1 MALTP
6 AQIEAIEAP
15 SGNLQLIACAGSGKT
30 EVVAL
35 RVATLLDP
43 ATGGHVEP
51 RGIIA
56 FTFTDKAAAELK
68 DRIVTRTRERL
79 GDVTGLAEMFIG
91 TIHAFCLDILTSEV
105 PEYLK
110 YGVLN
115 EVQQALLVDRN
126 SKKSGLTSTT
136 DLQGRVLHRYKD
148 TDRYLAALDI
158 LREADL
164 NPAELVG
171 VSVTDGLMAY
181 GGLLRDKRYLD
192 YSSILDLAVNALRG
206 NDDLRRR
213 MKGRLRHVIVDEYQ
227 DVNPIQEEVVRLLS
241 GLGAHVCVVGDD
253 DQTIY
258 QWRGGD
264 VRNILTFKDRYTAT
278 KQVTLNENF
287 RSSEGVIET
296 ARSFIEQNPDRL
308 PKNMVPAGAQPFE
321 SGDIV
326 ALWLDDQAVEA
337 AFIARAIKA
346 LQGAAFQDGQV
357 ERGVAWS
364 DCAILLRTVQ
374 GSAAPILQAL
384 DAEDVPYI
392 VGGMNDLFGTL
403 EVQAARVLFY
413 FISGRP
419 GVTAGDV
426 AAAWRAADIG
436 CTPEGLEKGLSL
448 AERTRSELGV
458 PEGQQE
464 RWGLYNIQRTF
475 LAFLEA
481 IELREEKVPGEPSRR
496 EVILYNLG
504 KFSQLI
510 SDFEAI
516 YFHSAPQQ
524 KYATFADFLEHRAE
538 GSYPEGW
545 QDNAYANPNAVRV
558 MTVHQA
564 KGMQWPVV
572 FVPQLVKNR
581 FPSKKWGGPSVWHIL
596 PRGAVR
602 GQARYEGGLED
613 ERRLFYVA
621 MTRSRKFLFMTGSPV
636 AGNRLFQKRSMF
648 LDNVFASRYVK
659 RREVDYSRRPRLPSR
674 PGGSV
679 ANVVLSFSD
688 LKYFFEC
695 PYQFKLRVL
704 YGFNAPIDEAL
715 GYGKSLH
722 DALHEVHQRALEGN
736 IATDDDVPRLLAT
749 HMNTPYAYPKLRDQ
763 LTRKADQVL
772 RDYLIDNRGLLK
784 KLEFTEKPIEISL
797 GDGVTVAG
805 RIDLVR
811 RTDTNE
817 TTIVDFK
824 STERAQAEAVTETQL
839 HIYAL
844 GYQEL
849 TGRRADKVE
858 IYELD
863 QRTRKP
869 RSVDDEF
876 ISDVKHHV
884 RQAAEALRQNL
895 MPPQP
900 HPKRC
905 ASCDYRG
912 MCSAAM
918 RD

>member
-1 MALTP
+1 MNLT
-6 AQIEAIEAP
+6 ASQLEAIQAP
-15 SGNLQLIACAGSGKT
+15 STDLQLIACAGSGKT

-43 ATGGHVEP
+43 KTSGHVEP
-51 RGIIA
+51 RAIVA

-79 GDVTGLAEMFIG
+79 GEVLGLAEMFIG
-91 TIHAFCLDILTSEV
+91 TIHSFCLDILTSEV

-110 YGVLN
+110 YIVLN

-148 TDRYLAALDI
+148 TDRYISALSV

-164 NPAELVG
+164 NPEHLGG
-171 VSVTDGLMAY
+171 VSVVSGLDAY
-181 GGLLRDKRYLD
+181 RALLNDKRYLD
-192 YSSILDLAVNALRG
+192 YSAILELAVRALREH
-206 NDDLRRR
+206 DDLRRR
-213 MKGRLRHVIVDEYQ
+213 LSARVRHVIVDEYQ
-227 DVNPIQEEVVRLLS
+227 DVNPIQEAVVRLLHE
-241 GLGAHVCVVGDD
+241 LGAHVCVVGDD

-258 QWRGGD
+258 QWRGSD
-264 VRNILTFKDRYTAT
+264 VRNILTFQDRYSGT

-287 RSSEGVIET
+287 RSSQGIIET
-296 ARSFIEQNPDRL
+296 ARAFIERNPDRL
-308 PKNMVPAGAQPFE
+308 PKRMTPAGAQSFE
-321 SGDIV
+321 AGDV
-326 ALWLDDQAVEA
+326 VGLWLDDQGAEA
-337 AFIARAIKA
+337 AFIARTVQA
-346 LQGAAFQDGQV
+346 LQGTAFKDGDV
-357 ERGVAWS
+357 ERGLAWS

-374 GSAAPILQAL
+374 GSAAPILEAL
-384 DAEDVPYI
+384 RGEGVPYI
-392 VGGMNDLFGTL
+392 VGGMNDLFGTR
-403 EVQAARVLFY
+403 EVQAARTLFY
-413 FISGRP
+413 FIGGRDT
-419 GVTAGDV
+419 VTATDV
-426 AAAWRAADIG
+426 VAAWREASVG
-436 CTPEGLEKGLSL
+436 CTDEVLLKGLAVAEKTRREL
-448 AERTRSELGV
+448 AL
-458 PEGQQE
+458 PEDEQE

-481 IELREEKVPGEPSRR
+481 IELREERVPGELWRR
-496 EVILYNLG
+496 EVVLYNLG

-516 YFHSAPQQ
+516 HFHSAPLQ
-524 KYATFADFLEHRAE
+524 KYVTFADFLQYRAE
-538 GSYPEGW
+538 WSYPEGW

-581 FPSKKWGGPSVWHIL
+581 FPSKKWGGPNVWHLL
-596 PRGAVR
+596 PRDAVR
-602 GQARYEGGLED
+602 GQERYEVAVED

-621 MTRSRKFLFMTGSPV
+621 MTRARKYLFMTGAPV
-636 AGNRLFQKRSMF
+636 GQNRLFQHRSEF
-648 LDNVFASRYVK
+648 LDNVFASKYVK
-659 RREVDYSRRPRLPSR
+659 RKEVDYSTRPRLPAR
-674 PGGSV
+674 PGASV

-704 YGFNAPIDEAL
+704 YGFNAPLDEAL

-722 DALHEVHQRALEGN
+722 DALHEVHQRAIEGI
-736 IATDDDVPRLLAT
+736 IATEGDVPRLVAT
-749 HMNTPYAYPKLRDQ
+749 HMNTPYAYPSLREQ
-763 LTRKADQVL
+763 LTRKAERVL
-772 RDYLIDNRGLLK
+772 QDYIIDNRDLLNS
-784 KLEFTEKPIEISL
+784 LEFTEKPIEISL
-797 GDGVTVAG
+797 DEGVTVSG

-824 STERAQAEAVTETQL
+824 STDRAQPEVVTETQL

-849 TGRRADKVE
+849 TGRGADLVE
-858 IYELD
+858 IYDLD
-863 QRTRKP
+863 QRARKP
-869 RSVDDEF
+869 RSVDAELID
-876 ISDVKHHV
+876 DVKRNV
-884 RQAAEALRQNL
+884 RRAADALRNNQL
-895 MPPQP
+895 PPQP
-900 HPKRC
+900 AAKRC
-905 ASCDYRG
+905 SACDYCG
-912 MCSAAM
+912 MCSAAT
-918 RD
+918 RT